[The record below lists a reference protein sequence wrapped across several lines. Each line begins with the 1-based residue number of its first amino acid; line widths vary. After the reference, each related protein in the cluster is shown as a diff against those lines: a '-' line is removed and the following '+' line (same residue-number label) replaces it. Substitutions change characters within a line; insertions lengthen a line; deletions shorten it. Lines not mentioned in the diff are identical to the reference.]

1 MFLDINAL
9 SSASPI
15 DPSQYL
21 QKTESDKT
29 DNFARALED
38 ATKQKDKDRLKESCQ
53 QLESVFLNQIM
64 QAMRATIP
72 KSDLLGNDF
81 SDDVFQS
88 MLDDEYSKSISK
100 TDSLGLA
107 DILYKQLSENLMK

>member
-1 MFLDINAL
+1 MNINAL
-9 SSASPI
+9 SSAASV

-29 DNFARALED
+29 DNFAKALED
-38 ATKQKDKDRLKESCQ
+38 ATKQKDKERLKESCQ

-64 QAMRATIP
+64 QAMRATIS

-88 MLDDEYSKSISK
+88 MLDEEYTKSMSK
-100 TDSLGLA
+100 TGSLGLA
-107 DILYKQLSENLMK
+107 DIIYKQLSENLMK